1 MRNLNKLSWGWMIPC
16 LLATGAASAAQNKT
30 DQYQDMHKQL
40 SIMSDIIKSSVSDKS
55 ARQQSKIN
63 SIQSTYLRGQGVIF
77 TISSAAR
84 NRQWGSY
91 NFNFSMP
98 EMPIMPVA
106 PIAPSVND
114 DFEENYDININDTV
128 TQALETAAV
137 GYERGMEVFEKNREK
152 TRELREKQRDLAYEL
167 RDIEREKRDLNYQL
181 SRAND
186 EQVKELK
193 DELNKLSKKEEKLRA
208 SKRKLAQRGSEIA
221 AEQKA
226 QQASQAKER
235 ADYYQV
241 LTANLTETLCLYGNG
256 LKALPKDEH
265 VSVILKSAGEKS
277 GRRYKDS
284 ILVFSKKDIASCA
297 ADKINAAALMEK
309 GQAYQF

>member
-1 MRNLNKLSWGWMIPC
+1 MKGLNRLSSALVLPC
-16 LLATGAASAAQNKT
+16 LFITSAGIAADSKHEP
-30 DQYQDMHKQL
+30 YQDMHKQL

-55 ARQQSKIN
+55 SRQRSKIN

-77 TISSAAR
+77 TISSAAS
-84 NRQWGSY
+84 NRQWGNY

-106 PIAPSVND
+106 PIAPAVNE
-114 DFEENYDININDTV
+114 DFEENYDININETV

-137 GYERGMEVFEKNREK
+137 GYERVMEVFEKNREK

-186 EQVKELK
+186 EQKKELK
-193 DELNKLSKKEEKLRA
+193 NDFDRLAEQEEKLRA
-208 SKRKLAQRGSEIA
+208 NKRKLAQRTSEVA

-226 QQASQAKER
+226 QQALQTKER
-235 ADYYQV
+235 VDYYQK
-241 LTANLTETLCLYGNG
+241 LTRSLTETLCLYGNG
-256 LKALPKDEH
+256 LKALPNNEH

-277 GRRYKDS
+277 GGRYKDS
-284 ILVFSKKDIASCA
+284 ILVFSKKDIASCS
-297 ADKINAAALMEK
+297 ADKINAASLMKK